1 MGNLLRIEFLKIRRR
16 PRTWIMAVL
25 VVLVM
30 VVFAPIAP
38 HLVPATSPTW
48 KQDTIKANEDLQQMI
63 DSTAVPE
70 EAKGALRAE
79 LAMNNY
85 NLEHDLPITKGNAWK
100 YLDFA
105 SGTFRLIGVFVVI
118 IAGDSISSEFSWGT
132 IKLLLI
138 RPTSRTKI
146 MYSKYIAALVMSV
159 LFTVFLFIVTYIVG
173 GLFFGF
179 GGYDM
184 PYAYL
189 DPAGDTQMTTLWQ
202 HDVRVYA
209 LNLVQTLMYGTLAFM
224 ISAAFR
230 SSAMAIAIPALL
242 LLAGK
247 ELVLFL
253 QKNAWM
259 KYMIISNTDLVSHVE
274 GPTVFKD
281 TTLGFAL
288 GMLALYFV
296 AFHLIAWYTFNK
308 RDVAA

>member
-1 MGNLLRIEFLKIRRR
+1 
-16 PRTWIMAVL
+16 
-25 VVLVM
+25 
-30 VVFAPIAP
+30 
-38 HLVPATSPTW
+38 
-48 KQDTIKANEDLQQMI
+48 
-63 DSTAVPE
+63 
-70 EAKGALRAE
+70 
-79 LAMNNY
+79 
-85 NLEHDLPITKGNAWK
+85 
-100 YLDFA
+100 
-105 SGTFRLIGVFVVI
+105 
-118 IAGDSISSEFSWGT
+118 
-132 IKLLLI
+132 
-138 RPTSRTKI
+138 
-146 MYSKYIAALVMSV
+146 
-159 LFTVFLFIVTYIVG
+159 
-173 GLFFGF
+173 
-179 GGYDM
+179 
-184 PYAYL
+184 
-189 DPAGDTQMTTLWQ
+189 MTTLWQ

-224 ISAAFR
+224 ISSAFR